1 MLHLLHEMV
10 TQPILSSEHLF
21 SCIDFNHAAVLDKFG
36 WAFYKV
42 LKGTVETDVSV
53 ELFEFKKVKDR
64 LTWNLGLE

>member
-10 TQPILSSEHLF
+10 AQPILSSEHLF
-21 SCIDFNHAAVLDKFG
+21 SCIDFNHAAVLDEFG
-36 WAFYKV
+36 RAFYKV

>member
-1 MLHLLHEMV
+1 MV

-21 SCIDFNHAAVLDKFG
+21 SCIDFNHAAVLDEFG

-53 ELFEFKKVKDR
+53 ELFEFKKSKTALLGTLV
-64 LTWNLGLE
+64 WNSSPV